1 MLTDLDKKMKNLDT
15 LDIVLI
21 KWSAVVAG
29 IIIIKIFP
37 QFLNI
42 SFLLLIVALIVLA
55 ARPLYD
61 FLNYEKKAK

>member
-1 MLTDLDKKMKNLDT
+1 MLKDLDKKMKNLDT

-21 KWSAVVAG
+21 KWAAVVAG

-42 SFLLLIVALIVLA
+42 SWLLLIVVLVVLA